1 MRISDWSSD
10 VCSSDLSSV
19 RVDRAGALSRTRR
32 SVTQRLARWEGAA
45 RRTRRRACTLF
56 RCLRTRADR
65 SIVCAMLDRQAFLA
79 NTGLQRGD
87 HVSALPEVPP
97 PCQSPPGW
105 TPARAGNS
113 IAEVERKSGVEGTR
127 MSDRGDPGGGGN

>member
-1 MRISDWSSD
+1 MIRRPPISTRTDTLFPD
-10 VCSSDLSSV
+10 TTRFQAV

-32 SVTQRLARWEGAA
+32 SVTQRLARGEGAA

-79 NTGLQRGD
+79 NTGLQRVD
-87 HVSALPEVPP
+87 QVSALPEVPP
-97 PCQSPPGW
+97 PCKSPPG
-105 TPARAGNS
+105 
-113 IAEVERKSGVEGTR
+113 
-127 MSDRGDPGGGGN
+127 

>member
-1 MRISDWSSD
+1 MEGRTRSAGSQFG
-10 VCSSDLSSV
+10 LRSSV

-79 NTGLQRGD
+79 NTGLQRVD
-87 HVSALPEVPP
+87 QVSALPEVPP
-97 PCQSPPGW
+97 PCKRSEEHTSELQSLM
-105 TPARAGNS
+105 RNS
-113 IAEVERKSGVEGTR
+113 LAVF
-127 MSDRGDPGGGGN
+127 